1 MGIDTILKSL
11 VIVTLFNTG
20 AGLLMAADM
29 PFTVELSTPLS
40 TSSNHKGDAVT
51 ARVVD
56 PPAFAG
62 DSVQGHVTES
72 RQGNKL
78 HGDAVLNFS
87 FDTLQHA
94 GQNIPIEASIAS
106 ISNSKGQAD
115 VDEEGRVLR
124 HSSNLGKLAAGTGAG
139 ALIGGLTHGWKGA
152 AIGSAAG
159 AAASV
164 VLIEVAAQGPKVDLA
179 AGSRIGLSV
188 KSHNG
193 TDLAALAPNTAA
205 ASAPASAPRSEPAA
219 TANSGTAAAS
229 PSNTQAAALDQPD
242 LKASKIE
249 FVPGEKTVFFDDFS
263 DMAEDEP
270 PPHWKV
276 RDGVLELRTGG
287 GIRQLTAACPAKPS
301 LNSASFTFPK
311 NFTVEIEAAFGSD
324 APSMTFFAWPKDV
337 DCCQA
342 PTWKIEITPDEVS
355 FYGPKEDKI
364 GAMSLRPASV
374 NQPIK
379 VALWVQEGRAR
390 GYVNGERVGDVNQ
403 MFVPAESKP
412 ADHWTVRER
421 CDRASERWIGLRS
434 IRVAESAPD
443 FSAAIS
449 SKGRYVTHG
458 ILFDTD
464 SDRLKPESAP
474 VIKAV
479 ARGLEKNPALKLEI
493 DGYTDS
499 TGSSEH
505 NLDLSK
511 RRAEAVRSVLVSQ
524 FAIDSARLT
533 SNGKGVTS
541 PIASNDTAEGR
552 AENRRVEFVKE

>member
-1 MGIDTILKSL
+1 
-11 VIVTLFNTG
+11 
-20 AGLLMAADM
+20 
-29 PFTVELSTPLS
+29 
-40 TSSNHKGDAVT
+40 
-51 ARVVD
+51 
-56 PPAFAG
+56 
-62 DSVQGHVTES
+62 
-72 RQGNKL
+72 
-78 HGDAVLNFS
+78 
-87 FDTLQHA
+87 
-94 GQNIPIEASIAS
+94 
-106 ISNSKGQAD
+106 
-115 VDEEGRVLR
+115 
-124 HSSNLGKLAAGTGAG
+124 
-139 ALIGGLTHGWKGA
+139 
-152 AIGSAAG
+152 
-159 AAASV
+159 
-164 VLIEVAAQGPKVDLA
+164 
-179 AGSRIGLSV
+179 
-188 KSHNG
+188 
-193 TDLAALAPNTAA
+193 
-205 ASAPASAPRSEPAA
+205 
-219 TANSGTAAAS
+219 
-229 PSNTQAAALDQPD
+229 
-242 LKASKIE
+242 
-249 FVPGEKTVFFDDFS
+249 VPGEKTVFFDDFS

-270 PPHWKV
+270 PPHWKL
-276 RDGVLELRTGG
+276 RDGVVELRTGG
-287 GIRQLTAACPAKPS
+287 GIRQLTAVCPAKPS

-342 PTWKIEITPDEVS
+342 PIWKIDITPNEVS
-355 FYGPKEDKI
+355 FLGPKEEKI
-364 GAMSLRPASV
+364 GTMSLRPASV

-403 MFVPAESKP
+403 MFVPADAKP

-421 CDRASERWIGLRS
+421 CDRASEGWIGLRS

-449 SKGRYVTHG
+449 SKGRYITHG

-479 ARGLEKNPALKLEI
+479 ARGLEKNPTLKLEI

-499 TGSSEH
+499 TGNADH

-524 FAIDSARLT
+524 FGIDANRLT
-533 SNGKGVTS
+533 SNGKGAAS

>member
-1 MGIDTILKSL
+1 MSAILKSL
-11 VIVTLFNTG
+11 VIITTFNAACALLPA
-20 AGLLMAADM
+20 AGV
-29 PFTVELSTPLS
+29 PFTVELATPLS
-40 TSSNHKGDAVT
+40 TSSNHKGDPVT
-51 ARVVD
+51 ARVID
-56 PPAFAG
+56 PPVFAG
-62 DSVQGHVTES
+62 DTLQGHVTES

-87 FDTLQHA
+87 FDTLQHG
-94 GQNIPIEASIAS
+94 GQTIPVEASITS

-139 ALIGGLTHGWKGA
+139 ALIGGLSHGWKGA
-152 AIGSAAG
+152 AIGSGAA

-164 VLIEVAAQGPKVDLA
+164 VLIEVAAQGPKVELA
-179 AGSRIGLSV
+179 AGSRVGLSV
-188 KSHNG
+188 KSRNG
-193 TDLAALAPNTAA
+193 TDLASLAPNTAA
-205 ASAPASAPRSEPAA
+205 ASAPASAPRSEPA
-219 TANSGTAAAS
+219 TAA
-229 PSNTQAAALDQPD
+229 TQAAAASDQPD
-242 LKASKIE
+242 LKASKVE

-270 PPHWKV
+270 PPHWKL
-276 RDGVLELRTGG
+276 RDGVVELRTGG

-301 LNSASFTFPK
+301 LNSASFPFPK

-342 PTWKIEITPDEVS
+342 PTWKIEITPNDVS

-364 GAMSLRPASV
+364 GTMNLRPASV

-403 MFVPAESKP
+403 MFVPADAKP
-412 ADHWTVRER
+412 ADHWTLRER
-421 CDRASERWIGLRS
+421 CDRASEGWIGLRS

-474 VIKAV
+474 VIRAV

-499 TGSSEH
+499 TGNAEH

-511 RRAEAVRSVLVSQ
+511 RRADAVRSVLVSQ
-524 FAIDSARLT
+524 FGIDSSRLV
-533 SNGKGVTS
+533 SSGKGVAS
-541 PIASNDTAEGR
+541 PIASNDTAQGR
-552 AENRRVEFVKE
+552 AENRRVEFVKQ